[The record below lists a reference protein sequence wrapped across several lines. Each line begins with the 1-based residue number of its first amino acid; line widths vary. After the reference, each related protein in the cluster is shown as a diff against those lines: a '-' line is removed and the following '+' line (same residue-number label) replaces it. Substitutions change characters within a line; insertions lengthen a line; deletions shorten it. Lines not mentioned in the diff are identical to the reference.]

1 MNVERRQAPECELP
15 FPVYGDLI
23 ERLLATHRP
32 SAGGRVDAP
41 DPTVAHTLATCAGYA
56 YADLETMATMAARL
70 GLSGSGCV
78 RVSAAVDAMFIFST
92 AYLLQSRCGR
102 VVVLCYRG
110 TEPTNLAQWVGDA
123 DTAVETIR
131 LDAESVG
138 MHAGFARN
146 MRATRW
152 AVIRELSH
160 ALKGRSLGDPN
171 EAVANPMEALF
182 VTGHSLGGA
191 MAALFALSV
200 AGSHELAQMNER
212 MRAVYTFGQPMALA
226 EPLPDIARTVGQRLF
241 RHVMARD
248 IIPALPP
255 RRWGSFA
262 HFGHEYHLA
271 AGRWERSE
279 APTAQIDSMREI
291 PRSLVSLIAP
301 AKHRAA
307 SRFSIAEHGPHH
319 YIAALRP
326 RDRVTEHGD
335 RW

>member
-1 MNVERRQAPECELP
+1 MNVERRLAPACELP
-15 FPVYGDLI
+15 FPVYGDLV
-23 ERLLATHRP
+23 ERLLATHQP
-32 SAGGRVDAP
+32 NAGKRDDAP

-70 GLSGSGCV
+70 GLPGSGCV
-78 RVSAAVDAMFIFST
+78 RVSAAVDAMFVFST

-110 TEPTNLAQWVGDA
+110 TEPTNLAQWLGDA
-123 DTAVETIR
+123 DTAVEMMR
-131 LDAESVG
+131 LDAASVG

-146 MRATRW
+146 MRTTRW
-152 AVIRELSH
+152 AVTRELTL
-160 ALKGRSLGDPN
+160 ALNGRSLGDPA
-171 EAVANPMEALF
+171 EAVAHPMEALF

-200 AGSHELAQMNER
+200 AGSHELAQLDER
-212 MRAVYTFGQPMALA
+212 LRAVYTFGQPMALA
-226 EPLPDIARTVGQRLF
+226 DPLPGLAHVVGERLF

-262 HFGHEYHLA
+262 HFGHELHFA
-271 AGRWERSE
+271 EGRWERVMV
-279 APTAQIDSMREI
+279 PTAQVDSMREI
-291 PRSLVSLIAP
+291 PRSLVALIAP

-326 RDRVTEHGD
+326 KDRVTEHGD